1 MVCWSEAT
9 ADAVRAKMESVRLSN
24 NFSLPDFSE
33 LLGLPYESTYQN
45 IVVRDRGI
53 LSLDLYLRFCYLF
66 GYDIEAVT
74 TLPPRQS
81 ALDRAIYEL
90 AALFSSCTLAGLYE
104 LANSTERLKKIP
116 LKHAASSPM
125 PCEISDGLWIWMTM
139 KCLSKNQNRPVYQ
152 PQLWL
157 RFFNRIGRQRP
168 ARC

>member
-1 MVCWSEAT
+1 MKDEKYNALKAKQDEMVCWSEAT

-116 LKHAASSPM
+116 PETRRKLAYA
-125 PCEISDGLWIWMTM
+125 
-139 KCLSKNQNRPVYQ
+139 
-152 PQLWL
+152 L
-157 RFFNRIGRQRP
+157 RNLGRIVDLDDDEVVSIHVE
-168 ARC
+168 

>member
-1 MVCWSEAT
+1 MKDEKYNALKAKQDEMVCWSEAT

-104 LANSTERLKKIP
+104 LAMATALRP
-116 LKHAASSPM
+116 LASSAKM
-125 PCEISDGLWIWMTM
+125 ASARKLA
-139 KCLSKNQNRPVYQ
+139 YA
-152 PQLWL
+152 L
-157 RFFNRIGRQRP
+157 RNLGRIVDLDDDEVLVEKSE
-168 ARC
+168 

>member
-1 MVCWSEAT
+1 MKDEKYNALKAKQDEMVCWSEAT

-81 ALDRAIYEL
+81 ALVRAIYEL

-116 LKHAASSPM
+116 PETRRKLAYA
-125 PCEISDGLWIWMTM
+125 
-139 KCLSKNQNRPVYQ
+139 
-152 PQLWL
+152 L
-157 RFFNRIGRQRP
+157 RNLGRIVDLDDDEVLVEKSE
-168 ARC
+168 